1 VKLKNINSFINH
13 PVLRCLRQA
22 QADTRKRHPEFI
34 EGNSVNGSYTKS
46 LKRVSYLFS
55 ILLLFSVAISC
66 TKSPAEFIT
75 LQGNAQ
81 GTTFRIVYQDSLSR
95 DFTADIQTLFKD
107 IDQSMSLWVD
117 NSIISKVNEG
127 EVNVKLD
134 EPFIRVFN
142 ASQKISTVTDG
153 AFDITVAPLVKAWGF
168 SFKKDLPPP
177 TNMQI
182 DSLNQLVDYQQI
194 SIENEQLVRRK
205 KNVSIDFNAIAQG
218 YSVDAVA
225 EFLESKEIVNYM
237 IEIGGEVRA
246 NGINSRNESWNI
258 GIDKPVES
266 GERKLQA
273 VISLKNKS
281 LATSG
286 SYRKFI
292 QRDGKK
298 YSHTIDPKTGYPVT
312 HNLLSASVLADNCT
326 DADGYAT
333 ACMVL
338 GIEKSL
344 ELAQKVGFEVYLI
357 FTNENGEF
365 DVRKS
370 AGFEVLNP

>member
-1 VKLKNINSFINH
+1 MKTRIICFIS
-13 PVLRCLRQA
+13 VLL
-22 QADTRKRHPEFI
+22 
-34 EGNSVNGSYTKS
+34 
-46 LKRVSYLFS
+46 S
-55 ILLLFSVAISC
+55 ITISC
-66 TKSPAEFIT
+66 TKSPTEFTT

-95 DFTADIQTLFKD
+95 EFSTEIQNIFKD

-117 NSIISKVNEG
+117 NSIITKVNNG
-127 EVNVKLD
+127 ETDVELD
-134 EPFIRVFN
+134 ERFVRVFN
-142 ASQKISTVTDG
+142 ASQKISEATDG

-177 TNMQI
+177 TDLQI
-182 DSLNQLVDYQQI
+182 DSLKQLIDCQSI
-194 SIENEQLVRRK
+194 SIESNRLIRQKE
-205 KNVSIDFNAIAQG
+205 NVSVDFNAIAQG

-225 EFLESKEIVNYM
+225 EFLESEGIANYM

-246 NGINSRNESWNI
+246 NGINNRNESWNI

-292 QRDGKK
+292 ERDGKK

-338 GIEKSL
+338 GVEKSL

-357 FTNENGEF
+357 FENEKGEF
-365 DVRKS
+365 EVKKS
-370 AGFEVLNP
+370 AGFEVLNL

>member
-1 VKLKNINSFINH
+1 VKISIIRLICVLFLGING
-13 PVLRCLRQA
+13 V
-22 QADTRKRHPEFI
+22 
-34 EGNSVNGSYTKS
+34 
-46 LKRVSYLFS
+46 
-55 ILLLFSVAISC
+55 ISC
-66 TKSPAEFIT
+66 TKSPPKFTT

-95 DFTADIQTLFKD
+95 DLSAEVQGIFKD

-117 NSIISKVNEG
+117 NSIITKVNEG
-127 EVNVKLD
+127 DKMVVLD
-134 EPFIRVFN
+134 DAFIRVFN
-142 ASQKISTVTDG
+142 ASQRISKTTDG

-177 TNMQI
+177 TGTQI
-182 DSLNQLVDYQQI
+182 DSLKLLIGYKQVN
-194 SIENEQLVRRK
+194 IENK
-205 KNVSIDFNAIAQG
+205 KLIRQMGNISVDFNAIAQG

-225 EFLESKEIVNYM
+225 EFLESKDIENYM

-246 NGINSRNESWNI
+246 NGINSRNETWNI
-258 GIDKPVES
+258 GIDKPIES

-273 VISLKNKS
+273 VVSLKNKS

-286 SYRKFI
+286 SYRKFVE
-292 QRDGKK
+292 RDGKK

-338 GIEKSL
+338 GTEKSL

-357 FTNENGEF
+357 FENEKGGFE
-365 DVRKS
+365 VRKS
-370 AGFEVLNP
+370 NGFEALQ

>member
-1 VKLKNINSFINH
+1 MKTKLIYFI
-13 PVLRCLRQA
+13 
-22 QADTRKRHPEFI
+22 TI
-34 EGNSVNGSYTKS
+34 
-46 LKRVSYLFS
+46 
-55 ILLLFSVAISC
+55 IFSVLIISC
-66 TKSPAEFIT
+66 EKSPAEFST

-95 DFTADIQTLFKD
+95 EFANDIQTIFKD
-107 IDQSMSLWVD
+107 IDQSMSLWID
-117 NSIISKVNEG
+117 NSIISKVNQG
-127 EVNVKLD
+127 EADVKLD
-134 EPFIRVFN
+134 PRFIRVFD
-142 ASQKISTVTDG
+142 ASQTISEITDG

-177 TNMQI
+177 TDIQI
-182 DSLNQLVDYQQI
+182 DSLNQLTGYERVI
-194 SIENEQLVRRK
+194 IENDRLIRQKE
-205 KNVSIDFNAIAQG
+205 NVSVDFNAIAQG

-225 EFLESKEIVNYM
+225 EFLESNGVNNYM
-237 IEIGGEVRA
+237 VEIGGEVRA
-246 NGINSRNESWNI
+246 SGVNNRNQAWNI
-258 GIDKPVES
+258 GIDKPIEN

-273 VISLKNKS
+273 VVSLNNKS

-292 QRDGKK
+292 ERNGKK

-338 GIEKSL
+338 GVEKSL
-344 ELAQKVGFEVYLI
+344 ELANEVGFEVYLI
-357 FTNENGEF
+357 FENGQGDFE
-365 DVRKS
+365 VKKS

>member
-1 VKLKNINSFINH
+1 MKTRLICLLS
-13 PVLRCLRQA
+13 VLFVV
-22 QADTRKRHPEFI
+22 TF
-34 EGNSVNGSYTKS
+34 
-46 LKRVSYLFS
+46 
-55 ILLLFSVAISC
+55 SC
-66 TKSPAEFIT
+66 TKSPADFTT

-81 GTTFRIVYQDSLSR
+81 GTTFRIVYQDSLGR
-95 DFTADIQTLFKD
+95 DFSGEIQQLFRE

-117 NSIISKVNEG
+117 SSLISKVNRG
-127 EVNVKLD
+127 DTNVLLD
-134 EPFIRVFN
+134 ALFVRVFE
-142 ASQKISTVTDG
+142 ASRTISEMTDG

-168 SFKKDLPPP
+168 SFKKNLPSP
-177 TNMQI
+177 TAAQL
-182 DSLNQLVDYQQI
+182 DSIRQLVDYKQVDVV
-194 SIENEQLVRRK
+194 ENRLTRQN

-225 EFLESKEIVNYM
+225 EFLAAKNIVNYL

-246 NGINSRNESWNI
+246 NGVNTRNEVWNI
-258 GIDKPVES
+258 GIDKPIEN
-266 GERKLQA
+266 GERKIQA

-292 QRDGKK
+292 ERDGKK

-312 HNLLSASVLADNCT
+312 HNLLSASVLTDNCT

-338 GIEKSL
+338 GVEKSL
-344 ELAQKVGFEVYLI
+344 LLAQKAGFEVYLI
-357 FTNENGEF
+357 FENANGELEVAQTDNFNVLNEN
-365 DVRKS
+365 R
-370 AGFEVLNP
+370 

>member
-1 VKLKNINSFINH
+1 MKVYNNTFLLKKT
-13 PVLRCLRQA
+13 PALRCLRQA
-22 QADTRKRHPEFI
+22 QTDSVECHPESI
-34 EGNSVNGSYTKS
+34 EGKPEGESRKKKYYRLICIVGI
-46 LKRVSYLFS
+46 LFY
-55 ILLLFSVAISC
+55 VGISC
-66 TKSPAEFIT
+66 TKSPPKFTT

-95 DFTADIQTLFKD
+95 DFSAAVQGIFKD

-117 NSIISKVNEG
+117 TSIITKVNNGDEM
-127 EVNVKLD
+127 VVLD
-134 EPFIRVFN
+134 DAFIRVFN
-142 ASQKISTVTDG
+142 ASQRISKTTDG
-153 AFDITVAPLVKAWGF
+153 AFDITVAPLVKVWGF

-177 TNMQI
+177 TETQI
-182 DSLNQLVDYQQI
+182 DSLKYLIGYNQM
-194 SIENEQLVRRK
+194 SIENRRLIHQK
-205 KNVSIDFNAIAQG
+205 KNTSVDFNAIAQG

-225 EFLESKEIVNYM
+225 EFLESKDIENYM

-246 NGINSRNESWNI
+246 NGINSRNETWNI
-258 GIDKPVES
+258 GIDKPIES
-266 GERKLQA
+266 GERKLQ
-273 VISLKNKS
+273 VVVSLKNKS

-292 QRDGKK
+292 ERDGKK
-298 YSHTIDPKTGYPVT
+298 YSHAIDPKTGYPVT

-338 GIEKSL
+338 GTEKSL

-357 FTNENGEF
+357 FENQKGDIE
-365 DVRKS
+365 VRKS
-370 AGFEVLNP
+370 NGFEVLN